1 MSKIDLNMVIPKV
14 LYRRIAPRFGL
25 SINNFID
32 VGVGVVDSDFR
43 AVIKVILIKHS
54 SLSNLG

>member
-1 MSKIDLNMVIPKV
+1 MVIPKV

-43 AVIKVILIKHS
+43 AVIKVTLIKHS